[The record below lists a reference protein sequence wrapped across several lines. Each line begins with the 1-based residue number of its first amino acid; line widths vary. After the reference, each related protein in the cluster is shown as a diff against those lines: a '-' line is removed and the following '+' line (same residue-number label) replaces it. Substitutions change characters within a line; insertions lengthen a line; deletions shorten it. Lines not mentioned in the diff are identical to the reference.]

1 MNFGAGFA
9 IYFIMWWLSLLM
21 VLPFGVRTQEESGSV
36 ELGTVAS
43 APAKPMIRRQLVA
56 TTLLAAAFF
65 SAYYFVWIND
75 LVILEDIPF
84 FDPPSVLR
92 KT

>member
-21 VLPFGVRTQEESGSV
+21 VLPFGIRTQEESGSV
-36 ELGTVAS
+36 EQGTVAS
-43 APAKPMIRRQLVA
+43 APAKPMIRRKLAA

-65 SAYYFVWIND
+65 TAYYFVWIND
-75 LVILEDIPF
+75 LVTLDDFPF
-84 FDPPSVLR
+84 FDPPSALR
-92 KT
+92 KS